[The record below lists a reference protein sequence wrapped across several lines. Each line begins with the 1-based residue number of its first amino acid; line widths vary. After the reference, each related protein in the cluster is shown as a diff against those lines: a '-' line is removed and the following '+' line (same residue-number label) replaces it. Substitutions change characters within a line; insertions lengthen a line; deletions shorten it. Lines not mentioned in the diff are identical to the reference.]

1 MTSSAPIFDGAE
13 PVGLPLRRI
22 PGYLIRRAEQV
33 HNGLWIKHVGTTV
46 TSPQYAVLA
55 TLAAQPN
62 LAQGR
67 VGELASLD
75 KSSVAEVVDR
85 LAHRGWITKSRDP
98 ADRRRHIL
106 RLAPEA
112 SAALEHLT
120 PAAALVQERF
130 MSPLLEH
137 ERAQFID
144 RLLSV
149 GRFHGE
155 QFDSHRLARAP
166 VLDLE
171 VPGHLIRCAQQVHT
185 AIWLRIFGT
194 ELTGPQYA
202 ILHVLATRPGLSQ
215 RELGN
220 SAALGK
226 SAVADLVDRLEKK
239 GWLQRTRDP
248 LDGRGNLVRLA
259 DTAARSLPQFTTGMV
274 AVQRELISTLS
285 PNSRDSFIA
294 QLATVAYS
302 GQVPA
307 DS

>member
-33 HNGLWIKHVGTTV
+33 HNALWIKHVGADV

-55 TLAAQPN
+55 TLAALPN

-85 LAHRGWITKSRDP
+85 LARRGWVAKSRDSG
-98 ADRRRHIL
+98 DGRRQLL
-106 RLAPEA
+106 RLAA
-112 SAALEHLT
+112 DAATALENLT
-120 PAAALVQERF
+120 PAAAFVQERL
-130 MSPLLEH
+130 MSPLPKQ
-137 ERAQFID
+137 ERAQFIE
-144 RLLSV
+144 RLLRV
-149 GRFHGE
+149 GSFHGE
-155 QFDSHRLARAP
+155 RLDLHPSAPLP
-166 VLDLE
+166 VLNLE

-185 AIWLRIFGT
+185 AIWSRRFGT

-215 RELGN
+215 RELGS
-220 SAALGK
+220 SAALGT

-239 GWLQRTRDP
+239 GWLQRDRDP
-248 LDGRGNLVRLA
+248 FDGRGKLVRLT
-259 DTAARSLPQFTTGMV
+259 DTAETSMSQFATGMV
-274 AVQRELISTLS
+274 TVQRELISTLS
-285 PNSRDSFIA
+285 PNSRESFIA
-294 QLATVAYS
+294 QLATVAY
-302 GQVPA
+302 GGEVPP
-307 DS
+307 DR